1 MLESAENVLAA
12 DVLSPMKSGIM
23 SSLDL
28 QLDTFRHYLLVEKG
42 LARNTLEAYVGDV
55 QRFCDALLQQ
65 GKSPFHTLTRDDV
78 IAYLAARRHQGI
90 SSRTTARELVAIKAF
105 YGFMG
110 ERSGTVDNP
119 VAHIQTARQWQRLPP
134 TLTHAEIDRLLQAP
148 DTSTPLG
155 KRDAALLELLY
166 ATGLRASELVHLA
179 VSDVHTVGGYVKVKG
194 KGGKERLVP
203 VGEMAAV
210 QLDDYFLEGRP
221 RLVKSRQVPYVF
233 VNRAAQGLTRQGLW
247 KIVKR
252 HVQVSGITAE
262 VSPHTLRHSFATHLL
277 EGGADLRSLQHMLG
291 HTDISTT
298 QIYTHIVQQRLQ
310 QVYHQHHPRP

>member
-1 MLESAENVLAA
+1 
-12 DVLSPMKSGIM
+12 M
-23 SSLDL
+23 SSPDL
-28 QLDTFRHYLLVEKG
+28 QLETFREYLLVEKG
-42 LARNTLEAYVGDV
+42 LARNTLEAYMGDV
-55 QRFCDALLQQ
+55 QRFCQALELS
-65 GKSPFHTLTRDDV
+65 GKSPFDRLARDDIV
-78 IAYLAARRHQGI
+78 AYLAARRHEGI

-105 YGFMG
+105 YGFVD
-110 ERSGTVDNP
+110 ERSGTVNNP
-119 VAHIQTARQWQRLPP
+119 AAQIQTARQWHRLPS

-179 VSDVHTVGGYVKVKG
+179 LSDVHTVGGYIKVKG

-210 QLDDYFLEGRP
+210 QLDDYFLGGRP
-221 RLVKSRQVPYVF
+221 QLVKNRQVPYVF

-252 HVQVSGITAE
+252 YVHISGITAE